1 MIITFWNIESRNER
15 RDEGTRRKDRK
26 KEKKEQRYAK
36 ALMIFRALTVC
47 HLHDDN
53 GQL

>member
-1 MIITFWNIESRNER
+1 MKEQEER
-15 RDEGTRRKDRK
+15 TEKK
-26 KEKKEQRYAK
+26 KEKKERRYAK

>member
-1 MIITFWNIESRNER
+1 MSVGMKER
-15 RDEGTRRKDRK
+15 EERTEKKK
-26 KEKKEQRYAK
+26 KERRYAK
-36 ALMIFRALTVC
+36 ALMIFGALTVC